1 MIQLHFF
8 FILFNYFT
16 FNFNLVCVY
25 EQNGESI
32 NNIMNSLSSITFT
45 SILRRASH
53 NSDHSN
59 PDDVAENVQ
68 AEDQNLQSL
77 L

>member
-1 MIQLHFF
+1 M
-8 FILFNYFT
+8 
-16 FNFNLVCVY
+16 CVY

-59 PDDVAENVQ
+59 HDDVAENVQ
-68 AEDQNLQSL
+68 AEDQNKINKE
-77 L
+77 